1 MWSDY
6 MKNKLIPNGEYVTI
20 NNHKIH
26 IYKNGNKNKPKLV
39 FMSGSG
45 TVAPVYDFKMLYE
58 KLIEDYRIIVIEK
71 FGYGYSDITD
81 YPCDIDSLVEL
92 QRQVLELSNESE
104 PYILV
109 SHSASGLEAIR
120 WEQKYPNEIKA
131 IIGIDMTNPFTYKN
145 WSSEQIVQRIKLM
158 KNRQKF
164 GIYKLLSC
172 KINRSLTKE
181 EIFQQ
186 KLLRK
191 RNAFNMCYINE
202 AKEVLNNSSIVENGK
217 CIECPILLFVSNG
230 KQTSKNWIKIQNEFA
245 NKVNAK
251 IVNYDCGHYMHHYKS
266 NEICNEIKQFTN
278 KLK

>member
-1 MWSDY
+1 
-6 MKNKLIPNGEYVTI
+6 MKDRLIPNGELVTI
-20 NNHKIH
+20 DNHKIH
-26 IYKNGNKNKPKLV
+26 IYKSGNKDKTKLV

-45 TVAPVYDFKMLYE
+45 TVSPVYDFKILYD
-58 KLIEDYRIIVIEK
+58 KLTENYRIIVIEK

-81 YPCDIDSLVEL
+81 YPCNIDSLVEL
-92 QRQVLELSNESE
+92 QRQVLELSNESG

-120 WEQKYPNEIKA
+120 WKQKYPKEVKA
-131 IIGIDMTNPFTYKN
+131 IIGIDMTNPLTYKN
-145 WSSEQIVQRIKLM
+145 WSNEQIDQRIKLM
-158 KNRQKF
+158 KKGQKI

-181 EIFQQ
+181 EILQQ

-191 RNAFNMCYINE
+191 RNAFNKCYINE

-217 CIECPILLFVSNG
+217 SIECPILLFVSNG
-230 KQTSKNWIKIQNEFA
+230 KQTSKNWIYSQNEFA
-245 NKVNAK
+245 KKVNAK
-251 IVNYDCGHYMHHYKS
+251 VVNYDCGHYMHYYKS
-266 NEICNEIKQFTN
+266 NDICNEIKQFTN

>member
-1 MWSDY
+1 

-230 KQTSKNWIKIQNEFA
+230 KQTSKNWIKSQNEFA

>member
-1 MWSDY
+1 MTDR
-6 MKNKLIPNGEYVTI
+6 LIPNGEYVTI
-20 NNHKIH
+20 NNQKIH
-26 IYKNGNKNKPKLV
+26 IYKNGNKDKPKLV

-45 TVAPVYDFKMLYE
+45 TVAPVYDFKVLYE
-58 KLIEDYRIIVIEK
+58 KLIENYRIIVIEK

-92 QRQVLELSNESE
+92 QRQVLELSNESG

-120 WEQKYPNEIKA
+120 WEQKYPNEVKA

-145 WSSEQIVQRIKLM
+145 WSSEQIDQRIKLM
-158 KNRQKF
+158 KKGQKI

-181 EIFQQ
+181 EILQQ

-191 RNAFNMCYINE
+191 RNAFNKCYINE
-202 AKEVLNNSSIVENGK
+202 AKEVLNNSSIIENGK
-217 CIECPILLFVSNG
+217 SIECPILLFVSNG
-230 KQTSKNWIKIQNEFA
+230 KQTSKNWIYSQNEFA
-245 NKVNAK
+245 NKVNAEV
-251 IVNYDCGHYMHHYKS
+251 IHYDCGHYMHYYKS
-266 NEICNEIKQFTN
+266 NEICNDIKKFIN
-278 KLK
+278 KLKLSED

>member
-1 MWSDY
+1 

-217 CIECPILLFVSNG
+217 CIDCPILLFVSNG
-230 KQTSKNWIKIQNEFA
+230 KQTSKNWIKSQNEFA

>member
-1 MWSDY
+1 

>member
-1 MWSDY
+1 

-26 IYKNGNKNKPKLV
+26 IYKSGNKNKPKLV

-230 KQTSKNWIKIQNEFA
+230 KQTSKNWIKSQNEFA